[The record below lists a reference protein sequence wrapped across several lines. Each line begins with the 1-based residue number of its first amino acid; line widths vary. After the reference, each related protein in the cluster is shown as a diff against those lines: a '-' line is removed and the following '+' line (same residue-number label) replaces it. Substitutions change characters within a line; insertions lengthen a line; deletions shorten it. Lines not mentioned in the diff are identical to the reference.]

1 MRRRSSFNKHV
12 IIWKNLQIQKV
23 LTDLRKRMSG
33 DAISVVAI
41 LKKFA
46 KEKQNQTTW
55 RLMKSYQN
63 NLNKFEIWVF
73 QSCKHSKLNFAY
85 EEIGNC
91 INKD

>member
-23 LTDLRKRMSG
+23 LTDLCKRMSG

-46 KEKQNQTTW
+46 KEKQNQT
-55 RLMKSYQN
+55 N
-63 NLNKFEIWVF
+63 
-73 QSCKHSKLNFAY
+73 
-85 EEIGNC
+85 
-91 INKD
+91 

>member
-1 MRRRSSFNKHV
+1 M
-12 IIWKNLQIQKV
+12 KNLQIQKV
-23 LTDLRKRMSG
+23 LTDLCKRMSG

-55 RLMKSYQN
+55 SLMKSYQN
-63 NLNKFEIWVF
+63 NLNKFGIWFF
-73 QSCKHSKLNFAY
+73 QSYKHSKLNFAY

-91 INKD
+91 IKKVSSHLIQWI